1 MSTAEERSLLHDEH
15 HHNHDEPVDVV
26 QEQEQKRTPL
36 PIRQLVIV
44 YLIQAS
50 EPLTGM
56 VIYPFIAQ
64 LARLPTL
71 LHSQLAD
78 GFFITGIVES
88 MFFFSEFMTCLQ
100 WGRLSD
106 YYGRRPVLLFGPL
119 GLALSMYGFGLSKTF
134 WQLCIFRFLQGTFN
148 GNIGVS
154 KSVMA
159 EFTDSS
165 NRARAFAM
173 MPLMWSV
180 ADTLAPLIGALNNP
194 ASEYPNVFGGIK
206 LFEEFPYFL
215 PCAIAGT
222 LSLFVFIFALF
233 DLKETHPAKV
243 RSSLEEQISRER
255 EASADTYGT
264 FSGEPSS
271 PTSSPERTKVPPLTT
286 LLRTPAVRRVLIVYA
301 FLCFFEMALASL
313 LPIILYTRV
322 PDGGLGLSSH
332 QIGVVLAAWGAY
344 NVLFQFFASPRLTD
358 RLGAFR
364 MQVITQGAIP
374 LIFVLFPVENALARG
389 AGGFGGWVK
398 VVLVVHLMIMSL
410 IYVGYGTIHMF
421 IVESSPTSDALGA
434 VNGLAQTTAT
444 LIRTF
449 APWAATSLFSLSLE
463 RQLAGGNF
471 VYIVLG
477 LVALGGAA
485 SAFALLPRRLHHD

>member
-1 MSTAEERSLLHDEH
+1 MSVSEERPLLHD
-15 HHNHDEPVDVV
+15 HDYEDAGSVEVV

-64 LARLPTL
+64 LVFETGVTHGNEKSIGYYA
-71 LHSQLAD
+71 
-78 GFFITGIVES
+78 GIVES
-88 MFFFSEFMTCLQ
+88 MFFFSEFMICLQ

-159 EFTDSS
+159 ELTDSS

-233 DLKETHPAKV
+233 DLKETHPAKI

-255 EASADTYGT
+255 EASADEYGT

-271 PTSSPERTKVPPLTT
+271 TSSSPERAKVPPLTT

-374 LIFVLFPVENALARG
+374 LIFVLFPVENALARV

-421 IVESSPTSDALGA
+421 IVESSPTNDALGA

>member
-1 MSTAEERSLLHDEH
+1 MTASEETTPLLAS
-15 HHNHDEPVDVV
+15 DV
-26 QEQEQKRTPL
+26 EQSPERAAKKETPL
-36 PIRQLVIV
+36 PLRQLAIV
-44 YLIQAS
+44 YLIQFC
-50 EPLTGM
+50 EPLTGL
-56 VIYPFIAQ
+56 VIYPFIAELVQ
-64 LARLPTL
+64 ET
-71 LHSQLAD
+71 
-78 GFFITGIVES
+78 GITGGNDKATAFYAGIVES

-159 EFTDSS
+159 ELTDSS

-233 DLKETHPAKV
+233 DLKETHPAKI
-243 RSSLEEQISRER
+243 RCSLEEQASRER
-255 EASADTYGT
+255 EASADGYGT
-264 FSGEPSS
+264 FTDEPSTS
-271 PTSSPERTKVPPLTT
+271 SSPERAKVPPLST

-313 LPIILYTRV
+313 LPIILYTRI

-344 NVLFQFFASPRLTD
+344 NVFFQFFASPRLTD
-358 RLGAFR
+358 RLGAFK

-374 LIFVLFPVENALARG
+374 LIFVLFPLENALARA
-389 AGGFGGWVK
+389 AGGFGGSVQAL
-398 VVLVVHLMIMSL
+398 LVVHLMVMSL
-410 IYVGYGTIHMF
+410 IYVSYGTIHMF
-421 IVESSPTSDALGA
+421 IVESSPTNDALGA

-463 RQLAGGNF
+463 RQLAGGNL
-471 VYIVLG
+471 VYIILG
-477 LVALGGAA
+477 FVALGGAA
-485 SAFALLPRRLHHD
+485 SAFVLLPRRLHHD

>member
-1 MSTAEERSLLHDEH
+1 MSAAEERPLLHDHDQHQHEH
-15 HHNHDEPVDVV
+15 DDV
-26 QEQEQKRTPL
+26 ESTQEQKRTPL

-64 LARLPTL
+64 LVFET
-71 LHSQLAD
+71 
-78 GFFITGIVES
+78 GITHGNEKSIGYYAGIVES

-159 EFTDSS
+159 ELTDSS

-243 RSSLEEQISRER
+243 RNSLEEQIRRER
-255 EASADTYGT
+255 EASDDTYGT

-271 PTSSPERTKVPPLTT
+271 TSSSPERTKVPPLTT
-286 LLRTPAVRRVLIVYA
+286 LLRTPAVRRVLTVYA

-374 LIFVLFPVENALARG
+374 LIFVLFPVENALARQVD
-389 AGGFGGWVK
+389 GFGGWVK

-421 IVESSPTSDALGA
+421 IVESSPTNDALGA

-471 VYIVLG
+471 VYIILG

>member
-1 MSTAEERSLLHDEH
+1 MSAAEERPLLQQ
-15 HHNHDEPVDVV
+15 NDEPV
-26 QEQEQKRTPL
+26 ETTQEQKRTPL
-36 PIRQLVIV
+36 PLRQLVIV

-64 LARLPTL
+64 LVFETGVTHGNPRSIGYYA
-71 LHSQLAD
+71 
-78 GFFITGIVES
+78 GIVES

-119 GLALSMYGFGLSKTF
+119 GLALSMYGFGLSKAF

-159 EFTDSS
+159 ELTDST

-194 ASEYPNVFGGIK
+194 ATEYPDVFGGIK
-206 LFEEFPYFL
+206 LFVDFPYFL

-222 LSLFVFIFALF
+222 MSLFVFIFALF
-233 DLKETHPAKV
+233 DLKETNPAKV
-243 RSSLEEQISRER
+243 RTTLEEQIRREQSV
-255 EASADTYGT
+255 SADNYGT
-264 FSGEPSS
+264 FSGEESIEQP
-271 PTSSPERTKVPPLTT
+271 PTRMEVPPLMT
-286 LLRTPAVRRVLIVYA
+286 LLRSPPIVKVLVVYG

-313 LPIILYTRV
+313 LPIILYTSIE
-322 PDGGLGLSSH
+322 DGGLGLSSH
-332 QIGVVLAAWGAY
+332 EIGLVLAIWGVY
-344 NVLFQFFASPRLTD
+344 NVFFQLFASPRLTD
-358 RLGAFR
+358 RFGPYK
-364 MQVITQGAIP
+364 MQVVTQTAIP
-374 LIFVLFPVENALARG
+374 LIFVFFPLENAFARA
-389 AGGFGGWVK
+389 AGGFGGSVQA
-398 VVLVVHLMIMSL
+398 VLVIHLAVMSL
-410 IYVGYGTIHMF
+410 IYVGYGTIHIF
-421 IVESSPTSDALGA
+421 IVDSSPSSDALGA

-463 RQLAGGNF
+463 HQLAGGNF
-471 VYIVLG
+471 VYITLG
-477 LVALGGAA
+477 LVALTGAFNCV
-485 SAFALLPRRLHHD
+485 SLLPRRLHNH